1 METAVRVI
9 VTGAA
14 SGIGLATAHRLNA
27 DTHARQ
33 GRGARLTITDISAG
47 ALDKAATA
55 LRAAGAE
62 VVAVVADLSD
72 PAVAPEIVER
82 AVAGFGGLDAL
93 VSNAGLLRP
102 GSLLDLS
109 LEDYELTFAV
119 NTRPTWLLIK
129 SARPHLRE
137 SLGTVV
143 VTASIAAHHPIPS
156 QGAYS
161 ASKAALLMMVR
172 QLACELGPEGIR
184 INSISPGS
192 TLTGIAAGLTIDP
205 SVLVRGGAA
214 RDRNPIGFISAA
226 EDQAAAIAFL
236 LSPDARFISGSDLGV
251 DGGVRTQLMVKSGHP
266 LPPRN

>member
-1 METAVRVI
+1 MRAI

-14 SGIGLATAHRLNA
+14 SGIGLATAHKLNS
-27 DTHARQ
+27 DTLARE
-33 GRGARLTITDISAG
+33 GRGARLALADISED
-47 ALDKAATA
+47 ALAETAAA
-55 LRAAGAE
+55 LREAGAE
-62 VVAVVADLSD
+62 VVAIPADLAD
-72 PAVAPEIVER
+72 PAMPARIVSR
-82 AVAGFGGLDAL
+82 TVDAFGGIDAL

-129 SARPHLRE
+129 AARGPLRQ
-137 SLGTVV
+137 SQGAVV

-192 TLTGIAAGLTIDP
+192 TLTGIAKGMAIDP
-205 SVLVRGGAA
+205 AVTRRGGPA
-214 RDRNPIGFISAA
+214 RDRNPIGFISEP

-236 LSPDARFISGSDLGV
+236 LSAEARFITGTDLGV
-251 DGGVRTQLMVKSGHP
+251 DGGVQTQLMVKSGHP
-266 LPPRN
+266 LPPRDD